1 MPQRHRDADDGQR
14 RQGGEHPRKMGR
26 APRARDDRAKPPLAC
41 LAPIFDHVFGHPVS
55 RDDVDLVGD
64 PKLVKRRGG
73 VFHDLPVRIRAHDD
87 SNDCVHALIFSRG
100 ARVRF
105 LAKGAQP
112 LPREKIRGRLREGR
126 AAPLRFPRRCDSGT
140 VAIPA
145 PLRFPRR
152 CARVCAAA
160 APAPSPSGNRGFSR
174 ARSRLSLAHRAPP
187 APRLSRALGLSP
199 RRDRRRTR

>member
-14 RQGGEHPRKMGR
+14 RQCGEQPRKMGR

-41 LAPIFDHVFGHPVS
+41 LASIFDHVFGHPVS

-105 LAKGAQP
+105 LAKGARP

-140 VAIPA
+140 VA
-145 PLRFPRR
+145 LR
-152 CARVCAAA
+152 ACAAA
-160 APAPSPSGNRGFSR
+160 APASSPSGNRGFSR
-174 ARSRLSLAHRAPP
+174 PRSRLALAHRAPP
-187 APRLSRALGLSP
+187 APRPSLAPGLSP